1 MPVLFPDNL
10 KHNNDNRPIL
20 DLGNNQVKGMGI
32 FASVSDRDNLDSTIR
47 TDGFLALTQ
56 VDSEYKAFVYTGNT
70 WGSTDSWTEIGTGAS
85 LPSGANF
92 SILVRDSS
100 NNAVFDES
108 PRASSFEVFNS
119 AGATAPSVVMT
130 RTTDSSGVAQA
141 TASGDILGEFR
152 FRGHDSGDVLREAGI
167 VRFVQSTA
175 PTLGHVNTKVEIGV
189 GNSNGVQ
196 TALTINEERVLSIQ
210 KQSSAPSAVEGGF
223 YADTSDNLYFGVS

>member
-1 MPVLFPDNL
+1 MPGFAGKVF
-10 KHNNDNRPIL
+10 HNNADRPIV
-20 DLGNNQVKGMGI
+20 DVSDNQVKGLGI
-32 FASVSDRDNLDSTIR
+32 FASVSDRNNLDSTVR

-56 VDSEYKAFVYTGNT
+56 VDSQYKAFVYTGNT
-70 WGSTDSWTEIGTGAS
+70 WGSTDSWTEIGTSAT
-85 LPSGANF
+85 LPTGANF
-92 SILVRDSS
+92 SILVRDSA
-100 NNAVFDES
+100 NNAVFDTS

-141 TASGDILGEFR
+141 TANGDILGEFR

-175 PTLGHVNTKVEIGV
+175 AASGHVNTKVEIGV
-189 GNSNGVQ
+189 GNSNGVE
-196 TALTINEERVLSIQ
+196 TALTINEEKVLSIQ
-210 KQSSAPSAVEGGF
+210 KQSTAPSAVEGGF